1 MTKEYISNLFLN
13 EDEEDIQGFI
23 QNYFGGNITRSIE
36 FMEKYN
42 IFEEDENVRDW
53 YYNNY
58 PNAITL
64 HLFNTNEKQA
74 LELVLNSLSDVRE
87 EGGKYWMYIS
97 DRESLAS
104 FFYDS
109 TSSRYSTPKDI
120 AEKVLQEDH
129 YEFLGYDKSIATKDL
144 IDELNTENL
153 KSLRN
158 VFLKRNA
165 GSSEFTLDDEEFEVT
180 KENIDTITDD
190 ELAELVE
197 QDTDLDNDLNSL
209 YNSAEEYAYSDE
221 LYKDVMGGLEDFFG
235 TKDFLKETTFQV
247 KRNDGS
253 TITRNK
259 YEIDITNIFVN
270 AIVESLNQNLKYDE
284 DVFGGKG
291 DFETILLEL
300 MDDVDFNGGYI
311 DFRIPEYP
319 DFSKTTQNMNDM
331 FNDYI

>member
-1 MTKEYISNLFLN
+1 MTKEYIRNLFLN
-13 EDEEDIQGFI
+13 EDEEDIQQFI
-23 QNYFGGNITRSIE
+23 QNYFGGNLTRSIE

-42 IFEEDENVRDW
+42 IFEEDENVRNW
-53 YYNNY
+53 YYDNY

-74 LELVLNSLSDVRE
+74 LELILNSLSDVRE

-97 DRESLAS
+97 DRESLAR

-109 TSSRYSTPKDI
+109 TYSRSFTPKDI
-120 AEKVLQEDH
+120 AEKVLQDDY
-129 YEFLGYDKSIATKDL
+129 YEFLGYDKSIATKSL
-144 IDELNTENL
+144 IDELNPENL

-197 QDTDLDNDLNSL
+197 QDPDLDGNLNSL

-221 LYKDVMGGLEDFFG
+221 LYKDVMGGLQDFFG

-253 TITRNK
+253 TITKNK

-270 AIVESLNQNLKYDE
+270 AVVESLNQNLKYDE
-284 DVFGGKG
+284 VVFGGNG

>member
-1 MTKEYISNLFLN
+1 MTKEYIRNLFLN
-13 EDEEDIQGFI
+13 EDEEDIKEFI

-74 LELVLNSLSDVRE
+74 LELILNSLSDVRE

-109 TSSRYSTPKDI
+109 TSARSFTPKDI

-129 YEFLGYDKSIATKDL
+129 YDFLGYDDSMSTKDL
-144 IDELNTENL
+144 IDELNPENL
-153 KSLRN
+153 KSLRDA
-158 VFLKRNA
+158 FLKRNT

-197 QDTDLDNDLNSL
+197 QDTDLRNDLINL
-209 YNSAEEYAYSDE
+209 YNSAQEYAYSE
-221 LYKDVMGGLEDFFG
+221 
-235 TKDFLKETTFQV
+235 
-247 KRNDGS
+247 
-253 TITRNK
+253 
-259 YEIDITNIFVN
+259 
-270 AIVESLNQNLKYDE
+270 
-284 DVFGGKG
+284 
-291 DFETILLEL
+291 
-300 MDDVDFNGGYI
+300 
-311 DFRIPEYP
+311 
-319 DFSKTTQNMNDM
+319 
-331 FNDYI
+331 

>member
-1 MTKEYISNLFLN
+1 MTREYISNLFLN
-13 EDEEDIQGFI
+13 EDEEDIQQFI

-97 DRESLAS
+97 DRKSLAS

-109 TSSRYSTPKDI
+109 TSARYTTAKDI
-120 AEKVLQEDH
+120 AEKILQDD
-129 YEFLGYDKSIATKDL
+129 YYDFLGYDKSIATKDL
-144 IDELNTENL
+144 IDELNPENL

-158 VFLKRNA
+158 VFLERNA
-165 GSSEFTLDDEEFEVT
+165 GSSEFTLDDKEFEVT
-180 KENIDTITDD
+180 KENIDTITDN

-197 QDTDLDNDLNSL
+197 QDPDLDNDLNSL

-247 KRNDGS
+247 KRDDGS